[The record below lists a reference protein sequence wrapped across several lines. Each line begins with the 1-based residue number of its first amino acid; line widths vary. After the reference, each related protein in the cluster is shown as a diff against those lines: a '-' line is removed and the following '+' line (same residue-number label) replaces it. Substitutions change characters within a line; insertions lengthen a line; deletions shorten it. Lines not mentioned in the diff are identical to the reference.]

1 MEKYFTI
8 IQKGQDAICEDLHF
22 CCDSENEDDVFG
34 VACDEA
40 GNIDME
46 ADDYLAVSGSE
57 DSIFEILDGDSGLEF
72 TYQNT

>member
-34 VACDEA
+34 VACDEEVILIWRLTIIWPLVA
-40 GNIDME
+40 LKIV
-46 ADDYLAVSGSE
+46 YLKS
-57 DSIFEILDGDSGLEF
+57 
-72 TYQNT
+72 